1 MRVSDILDRKGSS
14 VVTVHT
20 SDSVLDTATGFRARN
35 IGAAPVADDNG
46 EMVGLVSER
55 DIVIALARMG
65 PAALSAEAK
74 TVMTTPV
81 LTCAPDHG
89 IRSVIKTMTERRVR
103 HLPVIEAG
111 RLVGIVSIGDV
122 LKPRLDESELEMNVL
137 RDIARVRL
145 AH

>member
-1 MRVSDILDRKGSS
+1 MQVSDILAQKGSS

-20 SDSVLDTATGFRARN
+20 NESVLDTAIQVRARN
-35 IGAAPVADDNG
+35 IGAAPVADDKG
-46 EMVGLVSER
+46 EMVGMVSER
-55 DIVIALARMG
+55 DIVTAVARLG
-65 PAALSAEAK
+65 ATALSEEVE

-89 IRSVIKTMTERRVR
+89 IRSVIKIMTERRVR

-111 RLVGIVSIGDV
+111 HLVGIISIGDI

-137 RDIARVRL
+137 RDIARASLV
-145 AH
+145 H

>member
-1 MRVSDILDRKGSS
+1 MQVSDILDRKGLS

-20 SDSVLDTATGFRARN
+20 SDSVLDTAAQFRARN
-35 IGAAPVADDNG
+35 IGAAPVADDKG

-55 DIVIALARMG
+55 DIVAAVARLG
-65 PAALSAEAK
+65 AEALSAEVK

-81 LTCAPDHG
+81 LTCAPEHG

-103 HLPVIEAG
+103 HLPVVEGG
-111 RLVGIVSIGDV
+111 RLIGIVSIGDV

-137 RDIARVRL
+137 RDIARASLV
-145 AH
+145 H

>member
-14 VVTVHT
+14 VVTVHA
-20 SDSVLDTATGFRARN
+20 DAPVLDVAAQFRARN
-35 IGAAPVADDNG
+35 FGAAPVADDNG

-65 PAALSAEAK
+65 PAALSAEVK

-89 IRSVIKTMTERRVR
+89 IRSVTKTMTERRVR

-122 LKPRLDESELEMNVL
+122 LKPRLVESELEMNVL
-137 RDIARVRL
+137 RDIARVRM

>member
-1 MRVSDILDRKGSS
+1 MKVSDILDRKDTS
-14 VVTVHT
+14 VVTVHA
-20 SDSVLDTATGFRARN
+20 DEPVLDVAVQFRARN
-35 IGAAPVADDNG
+35 IGAAPVIDDKH
-46 EMVGLVSER
+46 ELLGLASER

-65 PAALSAEAK
+65 RDALSAKVK

-103 HLPVIEAG
+103 HLPVVEAG
-111 RLVGIVSIGDV
+111 RLVGMVSIGDV

-137 RDIARVRL
+137 RDIARASLV
-145 AH
+145 H